1 MTRTCQTW
9 RRTCNNDRE
18 HSTYPKALAA
28 AHCPCARA
36 PVQPVPAP
44 PPPFPSAHA
53 LARACLWDGRV
64 KVFRNRLNSMEI
76 AFGIPGSNKQ
86 KVTTEFPVA
95 PPCTCASGR
104 RPCAVAQASHVCVAR
119 GKGTTWAH
127 EARQTAHVCSR
138 GPGGAAAGT
147 TCAGGSGARAAGASA
162 GGGNGDANT
171 VGGGAAR
178 SRAAQRGLA
187 RVACG
192 ARACT
197 AWESRGV
204 GSARRSSG

>member
-36 PVQPVPAP
+36 PVPPVPAP
-44 PPPFPSAHA
+44 PPPPLRTRARPCLLVGWACENFPEPPEFHA
-53 LARACLWDGRV
+53 
-64 KVFRNRLNSMEI
+64 
-76 AFGIPGSNKQ
+76 GIPGSNKQ
-86 KVTTEFPVA
+86 KVTTEFPGA

-178 SRAAQRGLA
+178 ARAAQGGLA